1 MWSGER
7 PPGGGQNPQQPPAG
21 QQANPYQQL
30 QPWNA
35 PTQPAGMPPPPPTG
49 GGRNRTK
56 LIAVMTAAAV
66 VVAAAV
72 TGYALLGGSKDNK
85 ADPEPTKSASPQES
99 SRSPRGT
106 DTETAT
112 VEGWKVV
119 VNPSAGIAFDVP
131 PQWALESTD
140 WVTYVTENDDPE
152 DKPLIAMRAPAFLQE
167 EWCSSDE
174 DRNGDLE
181 HAPLAAAGSRRN
193 SDARSAEEI
202 AAADPKAWVYG
213 QYAQPD
219 ETKVKSAAVEP
230 FTTNSGIE
238 GTLGTAWSEGVEKTK
253 KCTTNG
259 KALTFAFKN
268 TKGDLV
274 SWSFF
279 GAKGVTDEVPDATVR
294 EIAATVRLH
303 EDLSGS

>member
-1 MWSGER
+1 MWPGEQ
-7 PPGGGQNPQQPPAG
+7 PPGGGQKPQQPWAG
-21 QQANPYQQL
+21 QQVNPYQQP

-35 PTQPAGMPPPPPTG
+35 PTQPAGMPQAPPTG

-56 LIAVMTAAAV
+56 LIAVMAAAAV

-72 TGYALLGGSKDNK
+72 TGYTLLGGSKDNE
-85 ADPEPTKSASPQES
+85 ADPGPTKSDSSQES
-99 SRSPRGT
+99 SGDPQRT

-112 VEGWKVV
+112 VEGWKTV

-131 PQWALESTD
+131 PQWAPESTD
-140 WVTYVTENDDPE
+140 WVTYASENDDPE

-174 DRNGDLE
+174 DRNGELE

-193 SDARSAEEI
+193 SDARSTEEI

-213 QYAQPD
+213 RYAQPD
-219 ETKVKSAAVEP
+219 ETKVKSATAEP
-230 FTTNSGIE
+230 FTTASGIE
-238 GTLGTAWSEGVEKTK
+238 GTLGTAWSEGVEKSK

-268 TKGDLV
+268 TEGDLV

-279 GAKGVTDEVPDATVR
+279 GAKDVTDEVPNATVR

-303 EDLSGS
+303 EDPSGS